1 MNQITP
7 DSVERAVG
15 VGNAA
20 NQIVTFYLANQR
32 CGVPALSVHEV
43 LRPQP
48 ITNVPLAPAEIAGTM
63 NLRGHIVL
71 TLNTRVRLALPPAD
85 EDAKHMCIVVDS
97 DQEQFCLVVDR
108 VGDVLTVDPLEIE
121 PNPASLEPNWMAVAS
136 GVYSD
141 NGDIIVLLDIKKL
154 VASNS

>member
-7 DSVERAVG
+7 EAADRAIS

-48 ITNVPLAPAEIAGTM
+48 ITHVPLAPPEIAGTM

-71 TLNTRVRLALPPAD
+71 TINTRVRLSLPPVD
-85 EDAKHMCIVVDS
+85 ETVKRMCIVVDS
-97 DQEQFCLVVDR
+97 DQEQYCLMVDR

-121 PNPASLEPNWMAVAS
+121 PNPASLEQIWMSVAS

-154 VASNS
+154 VASDY

>member
-1 MNQITP
+1 MNQMTP
-7 DSVERAVG
+7 DRVDHAVG

-48 ITNVPLAPAEIAGTM
+48 ITSVPLAPAEIAGTM

-71 TLNTRVRLALPPAD
+71 TLNTRVRLSLPQAS

-97 DQEQFCLVVDR
+97 DQEQYCLMVDR

-121 PNPASLEPNWMAVAS
+121 PNPASLEANWMAVAG

-141 NGDIIVLLDIKKL
+141 SGDIIVLLDIKKL
-154 VASNS
+154 VAPNS